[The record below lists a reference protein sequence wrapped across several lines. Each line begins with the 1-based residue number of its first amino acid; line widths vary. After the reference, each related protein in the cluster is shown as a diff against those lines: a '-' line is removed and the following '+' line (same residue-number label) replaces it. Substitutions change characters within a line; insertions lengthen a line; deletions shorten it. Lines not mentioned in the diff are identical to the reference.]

1 MADYTLSVDVEAD
14 ARQFDQAM
22 KGVSDSLSEAGD
34 QTDHASGKMSTF
46 GDVLKAS
53 LAADVIEKGIGLL
66 TDGLKNVISAV
77 GDLAS
82 YGDNIDKT
90 SQKMGMSAEAYQEW
104 DAVMRHSGT
113 TMDSMKSSMKTL
125 ATAAESGNAAF
136 SELGI
141 TQEELASLNQEELFE
156 RTISALQDVESDTQR
171 TYLAGKLLGR
181 GATELGAL
189 LNTSAEDTQAMRDR
203 VHELGGVMSDE
214 AVSASAAYQDSL
226 QDMQTAISGFT
237 RGLVAEFLPG
247 VTTVMDGI
255 ANILSGDTEGGLGQ
269 IKEGIKGLGETFV
282 EEVPEFVKNGA
293 EIAGAVI
300 TGIIDMLPELGAA
313 ALEMGG
319 SLLEGLD
326 EKLPDLITQGFDM
339 LIGFVSGLLDNQDE
353 VVETG
358 GSLVDTLLDTLLDC
372 LPAIIDGG
380 WRLLLAIVEGIIT
393 NLPDIAE
400 AGVELIGKLGDTLVE
415 HWPDIRDAG
424 GKILLEIAGGIIDML
439 GDIGD
444 AADQIGDSIWESI
457 QGIISDAATW
467 GWDIVSGI
475 ADGIWDALSGSSL
488 VSAASSVAST
498 LKGFLGFSEPEV
510 GPLSDFHTYMPDMIK
525 MLTDGMRAGQ
535 RDIALASAGLA
546 GTIAGGLTP
555 DGIIAGTGG
564 GYYNSDSS
572 TTNSTV
578 INLTVNGSEGQS
590 ARQLADEVCDEIM
603 RRMRRE

>member
-22 KGVSDSLSEAGD
+22 RGVSDSLSEAGD

-66 TDGLKNVISAV
+66 TDGLKNVVSAI

-82 YGDNIDKT
+82 YGDNIDKM
-90 SQKMGMSAEAYQEW
+90 SQKMGMSAETYQEW
-104 DAVMRHSGT
+104 DAVMQHSGT
-113 TMDSMKSSMKTL
+113 SMDAMKSSMKTL

-226 QDMQTAISGFT
+226 QDMQTAVSGFT

-380 WRLLLAIVEGIIT
+380 WRLLLAIIEGIIT

-457 QGIISDAATW
+457 QDIISDAATW

-498 LKGFLGFSEPEV
+498 ISSFLGFSEPET

-546 GTIAGGLTP
+546 GSIAGGLTP
-555 DGIIAGTGG
+555 DGIIAGTGTA
-564 GYYNSDSS
+564 YNYGDSS
-572 TTNSTV
+572 TTNSNVFNITV
-578 INLTVNGSEGQS
+578 SGGSGS
-590 ARQLADEVCDEIM
+590 AREIADAVSDEIM
-603 RRMRRE
+603 RRIRRG